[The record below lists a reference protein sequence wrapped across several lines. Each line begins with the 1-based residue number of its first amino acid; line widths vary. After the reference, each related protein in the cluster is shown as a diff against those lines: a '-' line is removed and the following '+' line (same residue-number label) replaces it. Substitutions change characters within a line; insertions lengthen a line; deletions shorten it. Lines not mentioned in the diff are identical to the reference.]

1 MDPETRRALIV
12 RAACAAEYQDKIEWT
27 LHVLEEGV
35 DSESLR
41 VLVRLALKKH
51 PSPWEVHSLFR
62 RSLTELG
69 WSPSRRRVSA
79 AARS

>member
-1 MDPETRRALIV
+1 MDQKIPRTLIV
-12 RAACAAEYQDKIEWT
+12 RAASAAEHQDKIERA
-27 LHVLEEGV
+27 LHTLEEGA
-35 DSESLR
+35 DFESLR
-41 VLVRLALKKH
+41 VLTSLALEKH